1 MRDLNIRSFQVLRIE
16 LFRLMLNYLTFSF
29 HDSQLFSFS
38 FSFFKHD
45 FSFNFNPSFSNIFNP
60 RSPLSV
66 SFHFRFSPQL
76 EVYCN
81 FSRVY
86 EYRNGAKID
95 TLPTLHPA
103 MESTQLS
110 NPIIYAY
117 IYMYVC
123 FASKSCYSCLVCTRA
138 INPLHF
144 LFPVFL
150 TGYHGFAKL
159 KCLQGCGRAGY
170 AC

>member
-1 MRDLNIRSFQVLRIE
+1 MINLFRFFVRDLNIRSFQVLRIE

-86 EYRNGAKID
+86 EYRNGVKID

-117 IYMYVC
+117 MY
-123 FASKSCYSCLVCTRA
+123 ASYQKAVT
-138 INPLHF
+138 
-144 LFPVFL
+144 PVWFVL
-150 TGYHGFAKL
+150 MRSTLCISFSPFS
-159 KCLQGCGRAGY
+159 
-170 AC
+170 

>member
-45 FSFNFNPSFSNIFNP
+45 FSFNFNPSFSNIFNS

-66 SFHFRFSPQL
+66 SFHSRFSPQL

-103 MESTQLS
+103 TESTQLS

-117 IYMYVC
+117 MY
-123 FASKSCYSCLVCTRA
+123 ASYQKAVTPVWFVLVRSTLC
-138 INPLHF
+138 ISFSPF
-144 LFPVFL
+144 S
-150 TGYHGFAKL
+150 
-159 KCLQGCGRAGY
+159 
-170 AC
+170 

>member
-1 MRDLNIRSFQVLRIE
+1 MLLK
-16 LFRLMLNYLTFSF
+16 LNYLILSS

-86 EYRNGAKID
+86 EYRNGVKID

-117 IYMYVC
+117 MY
-123 FASKSCYSCLVCTRA
+123 ASYQKAVT
-138 INPLHF
+138 
-144 LFPVFL
+144 PVWFVL
-150 TGYHGFAKL
+150 MRSTLCISFSPFS
-159 KCLQGCGRAGY
+159 
-170 AC
+170 